1 MIVKGN
7 QGKMYFR
14 GMPRPQD
21 EMTGTKYFLAKPGVN
36 KFEFYHSSFSS
47 PAPTITAEI
56 REAWL

>member
-1 MIVKGN
+1 
-7 QGKMYFR
+7 MYFR

-36 KFEFYHSSFSS
+36 KVEFYHSSFSS